1 MRARR
6 ASCLAR
12 GTGAAVPLLLAALA
26 ALALPVLA
34 WAHDGVSALRVSRQ
48 QAGPYAIT
56 VFTGPDPL
64 PTGEVDVSVLVEG
77 QAEGDVVLDARVTVE
92 ATPLGH
98 DGAGGIFEATHEE
111 AANKLFYAAHLPL
124 ERAGRWRLDVRVE
137 GARGQG
143 SVSFEVETR
152 EAGLF
157 DHPLISVAV
166 VLGLAL
172 ALLWW
177 LRGAGTR
184 RSRPVR
190 AARPVEARQRR
201 ARSS

>member
-1 MRARR
+1 
-6 ASCLAR
+6 
-12 GTGAAVPLLLAALA
+12 VPLLLAALA

-34 WAHDGVSALRVSRQ
+34 WAHGDVSTMRVSRQ

-64 PTGEVDVSVLVEG
+64 PAGEVDVSVLVEG
-77 QAEGDVVLDARVTVE
+77 QADSDVVLDARVTVE

-98 DGAGGIFEATHEE
+98 DGAGGVFEATHEE

-124 ERAGRWRLDVRVE
+124 ERAGRWRIDVRVE

-143 SVSFEVETR
+143 SASFEVETR
-152 EAGLF
+152 ATGLF

-166 VLGLAL
+166 ALGLAL

-177 LRGAGTR
+177 LRGSGTR
-184 RSRPVR
+184 RSRPVGAVR
-190 AARPVEARQRR
+190 HVEVRQRR
-201 ARSS
+201 ARPS